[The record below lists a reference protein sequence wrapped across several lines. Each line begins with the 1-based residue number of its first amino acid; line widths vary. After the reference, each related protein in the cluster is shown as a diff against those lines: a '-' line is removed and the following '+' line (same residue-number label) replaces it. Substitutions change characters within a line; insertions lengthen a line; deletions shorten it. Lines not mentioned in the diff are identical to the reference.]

1 MKLMRD
7 IEQLYHKFRKEDF
20 NHLEPNS
27 IFMSV
32 DVFHDLIRNGKPE
45 HVERSITNQNQWS
58 VIGLD
63 IFIVENK
70 RNFMHV
76 ARL

>member
-1 MKLMRD
+1 MKLMYD
-7 IEQLYHKFRKEDF
+7 IEQLYHKFRKENF
-20 NHLEPNS
+20 NHLEPNT

-32 DVFHDLIRNGKPE
+32 DVFHDLLRNGKPE
-45 HVERSITNQNQWS
+45 YVERNPTNKNQWH

-63 IFIVENK
+63 ILIVENK

>member
-1 MKLMRD
+1 MKLMHD
-7 IEQLYHKFRKEDF
+7 IEQLYHKFIAEDF
-20 NHLEPNS
+20 NHLKPNA

-32 DVFHDLIRNGKPE
+32 DVFHDLLRNVKPE
-45 HVERSITNQNQWS
+45 YVERNPTKRDQWY

-63 IFIVENK
+63 IIIVENK

-76 ARL
+76 ARI